1 MPRLTRP
8 MPVALTD
15 RITVPED
22 VLISRLED
30 ESVLLNLDNER
41 YYGLD
46 DVGTR
51 MFSVLTSSASVQSAW
66 EKLTDEYDV
75 DREVLRQDL
84 VALIDKLLEQGLVE
98 VSQA

>member
-1 MPRLTRP
+1 
-8 MPVALTD
+8 MPVSLTD

-75 DREVLRQDL
+75 DHEVLRQDL

>member
-1 MPRLTRP
+1 

-51 MFSVLTSSASVQSAW
+51 MFSALTSSASVQSAW

>member
-1 MPRLTRP
+1 
-8 MPVALTD
+8 MPVSLTD

-51 MFSVLTSSASVQSAW
+51 MLSVLTSSASVQSAW
-66 EKLTDEYDV
+66 EKLIAEYDV

-84 VALIDKLLEQGLVE
+84 ITLIDKLLEQGLVE

>member
-1 MPRLTRP
+1 

-51 MFSVLTSSASVQSAW
+51 MFSALTSSASVQSAW

-75 DREVLRQDL
+75 DGEVLRQDL